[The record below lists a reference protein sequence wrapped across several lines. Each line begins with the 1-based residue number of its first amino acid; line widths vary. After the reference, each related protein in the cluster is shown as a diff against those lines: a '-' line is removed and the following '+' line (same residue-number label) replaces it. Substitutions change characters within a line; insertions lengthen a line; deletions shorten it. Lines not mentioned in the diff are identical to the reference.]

1 MEGWVEGE
9 VMWGERCL
17 IEREELDMTAEDE
30 GWKSQADRGNKRS
43 RWRTSR
49 RRFFSFADA
58 GLEKLK
64 LLTGGLLVCPGCF
77 VYLLIWRIPIHTHNN
92 VKQQPIKLRFM
103 LLLGIFGLLYLFPAC
118 TLSSRHLMHR
128 KYCASIK
135 YHFIKHWHVPFSY
148 FGTERLTDRI
158 LSCTRANTQQSR
170 CQFQKWYAAKSKL
183 PGVVNCTL
191 FYVHA
196 CSHGVDF
203 LLPRGRNGWK
213 SVSCRC

>member
-148 FGTERLTDRI
+148 FGTERLTDII

>member
-17 IEREELDMTAEDE
+17 IEREELDVTAEDE

-49 RRFFSFADA
+49 KRFFSFADA

-64 LLTGGLLVCPGCF
+64 QLTGGLLVCPGCF
-77 VYLLIWRIPIHTHNN
+77 VYLLIWRIPILTHTHTHNN
-92 VKQQPIKLRFM
+92 EPIKLRFM

-118 TLSSRHLMHR
+118 TLSSRRLMHR
-128 KYCASIK
+128 KYRASIK
-135 YHFIKHWHVPFSY
+135 YHLIKHWHVPFSF

-158 LSCTRANTQQSR
+158 LSCTRANTQQSKY
-170 CQFQKWYAAKSKL
+170 QFQRWHAKL
-183 PGVVNCTL
+183 PGVVHCTL
-191 FYVHA
+191 FYVDA
-196 CSHGVDF
+196 CRHGVDF
-203 LLPRGRNGWK
+203 LLPRGRNEWK
-213 SVSCRC
+213 SASCRC